1 MYRQTLVFRLLHL
14 VVLNLG
20 INLAQ
25 HLFALSRQWKL
36 MKGKAEE
43 LTVLFFQ
50 KKIVVHQ
57 PVTS

>member
-1 MYRQTLVFRLLHL
+1 MFRLLHL